1 MPLGFVNDTSYW
13 CCTQPLKQAAQ
24 AAAELIWNCHS
35 RNLRG
40 TLAPSDVE
48 DGDDVVAGDALDGP
62 GDDLLDLPL
71 LLLLVVRRALP
82 VLVLVQ
88 GVTEE

>member
-1 MPLGFVNDTSYW
+1 M
-13 CCTQPLKQAAQ
+13 
-24 AAAELIWNCHS
+24 
-35 RNLRG
+35 
-40 TLAPSDVE
+40 PSDVE

-88 GVTEE
+88 GVTKERAIGMYLKFLMSTENEPKNFVCLMFTVYSSVA

>member
-24 AAAELIWNCHS
+24 AAADQTRKCHS
-35 RNLRG
+35 RNLG
-40 TLAPSDVE
+40 STLAPSDVE